1 MIGHC
6 DGATYPLPTKRHTNE
21 YLREHANLRPRT
33 KLISSVTRVR
43 NNLAYATHKFFQE
56 RGFLYIHT
64 PCITAS
70 DCEGAGE
77 MFQVTTVLPKPHGTI
92 KDVPLLER
100 EGQEKEEEKKV
111 DAPVLS
117 KNQQKKLAKK
127 ASKDGAKAEG
137 DATEK
142 ATEEEKPQEETKE
155 QVPVIPFEERKV
167 NYKKDFF
174 SKPAFLTVSG
184 QLSVENFACG
194 MGDVY
199 TFGPTFR
206 AENSN
211 TTRHLAEFW
220 MIEPEIAFADLND
233 VMDLAEDYVKYCIR
247 YVVANNADD
256 IDFFNQWVDKG
267 LKDRLDNVTSN

>member
-1 MIGHC
+1 
-6 DGATYPLPTKRHTNE
+6 
-21 YLREHANLRPRT
+21 
-33 KLISSVTRVR
+33 
-43 NNLAYATHKFFQE
+43 
-56 RGFLYIHT
+56 
-64 PCITAS
+64 
-70 DCEGAGE
+70 

>member
-1 MIGHC
+1 
-6 DGATYPLPTKRHTNE
+6 L
-21 YLREHANLRPRT
+21 
-33 KLISSVTRVR
+33 
-43 NNLAYATHKFFQE
+43 
-56 RGFLYIHT
+56 
-64 PCITAS
+64 
-70 DCEGAGE
+70 
-77 MFQVTTVLPKPHGTI
+77 
-92 KDVPLLER
+92 
-100 EGQEKEEEKKV
+100 
-111 DAPVLS
+111 
-117 KNQQKKLAKK
+117 
-127 ASKDGAKAEG
+127 
-137 DATEK
+137 
-142 ATEEEKPQEETKE
+142 
-155 QVPVIPFEERKV
+155 IPFEERKV

-247 YVVANNADD
+247 YVIANNADD
-256 IDFFNQWVDKG
+256 IDFFNSWVDKG
-267 LKDRLDNVTSN
+267 LKDRLENVTSNQFKRLSYTEAIELLIEHVKEKKVKFDIQPSWGMDMGSEHERYLAEKVFKMPVCVFNYPKTFKAFYMR